1 MLGQEI
7 QIWDSKRTKEKNR
20 FRDGPDIL
28 LRLAKQVNKEIDR
41 QLGRA
46 PQRNVSRTK
55 REFQAAKQL
64 ELLEDFH
71 SEEAGLSMTFHDG
84 ESSVQR
90 YHDIRIFQIST
101 ATRLIVPPEMQMSTQ
116 LNKFEQRLT
125 GYTKSL
131 VQTLHDRDESVQSG
145 NARGCRLWALHTAIA
160 NIVGRKSSV
169 EEIRWPQSASLVEV
183 LLTLELIEQQVT
195 CFAFLKDRPEI
206 SNIVIFF

>member
-28 LRLAKQVNKEIDR
+28 LRLVKQVNKEIDR

-46 PQRNVSRTK
+46 PQRNVSRAK
-55 REFQAAKQL
+55 RELQAAKQL
-64 ELLEDFH
+64 ELIEDFH
-71 SEEAGLSMTFHDG
+71 TEEAALSMTFHDG

-101 ATRLIVPPEMQMSTQ
+101 AIRLIVPPEMQASTQ

-131 VQTLHDRDESVQSG
+131 VQTLHERDESVLIG
-145 NARGCRLWALHTAIA
+145 NARGCRLWALHTSIA

-169 EEIRWPQSASLVEV
+169 EAIRWPQSASLVEV
-183 LLTLELIEQQVT
+183 LLTLELIEQQVSARPPPCHVH
-195 CFAFLKDRPEI
+195 CF
-206 SNIVIFF
+206 V